1 MGSGGVKLVLA
12 SNNAGKLAEL
22 RALLAPLGLSLVAQ
36 GELGIS
42 EADETGLTFVENA
55 IGKARHASRA
65 CGRPAIAD
73 DSGLVVPA
81 LGGAPGIR
89 SARYAGRHGDDDANN
104 RMLLSSLTATADR
117 RAFFH
122 CAIALLRHAEDPVP
136 IIASGSWWGEIA
148 SAPRGNAGFGYDPLF
163 EVPGFGRT
171 AAELDAPEKNR
182 LSHRAKAIAALIAQ
196 LERHPL

>member
-1 MGSGGVKLVLA
+1 VGSGGVKLVLA

-163 EVPGFGRT
+163 EVPGSGRT

>member
-1 MGSGGVKLVLA
+1 VKLVLA

-104 RMLLSSLTATADR
+104 RVLLSSLTATADR

-163 EVPGFGRT
+163 EVPGSGRT